1 MAKLKG
7 LKKGD
12 SVTITYYTDF
22 ERHRI
27 QMLRINETKNK

>member
-1 MAKLKG
+1 MAKLRG

-12 SVTITYYTDF
+12 SVTITFNTDF

-27 QMLRINETKNK
+27 LKLRVNDKAK